1 MYNACMAVA
10 LQIRDVPEDIRDA
23 LAELARSRGQ
33 SMQAFLLALV
43 RREAR
48 FARNLELLSRFDGRD
63 DGVSESVSVTDVLD
77 QVRAERDARN
87 MALPETGG
95 LG

>member
-1 MYNACMAVA
+1 MSVA

-23 LAELARSRGQ
+23 LAELAHNRGQ
-33 SMQAFLLALV
+33 SLQAFLLALV

-48 FARNLELLSRFDGRD
+48 FARNLALLHAFDDRT
-63 DGVSESVSVTDVLD
+63 DGVSDSTSVTDVLD
-77 QVRAERDARN
+77 QVRAERDASN
-87 MALPETGG
+87 LGG

>member
-1 MYNACMAVA
+1 MSVA

-33 SMQAFLLALV
+33 SLQSFLLALV

-48 FARNLELLSRFDGRD
+48 FARNLALLHGFDGRT
-63 DGVSESVSVTDVLD
+63 DGVPDSASVTDVLD
-77 QVRAERDARN
+77 QGRAEQDAHN
-87 MALPETGG
+87 LGG